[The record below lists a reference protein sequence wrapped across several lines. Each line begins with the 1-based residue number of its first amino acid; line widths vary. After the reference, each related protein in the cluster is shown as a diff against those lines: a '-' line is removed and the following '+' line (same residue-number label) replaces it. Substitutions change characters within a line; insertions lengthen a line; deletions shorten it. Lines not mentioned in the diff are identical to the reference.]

1 MAWEDDATEIL
12 RMLTDDYG
20 TTSRVSD
27 DNLLRALLV
36 AAFQVNREVDFD
48 TAYSINLTAQSI
60 SPSPSADEAFLN
72 LMTLKAACMLDRGAA
87 ITAANRAI
95 AVRDGSSS
103 VDLRG
108 IAKARL
114 EIAQKGGY
122 CKAYQEARED
132 FIREQAGID
141 RTGATTAGRAVLSPF
156 RTLARQL
163 SVIDPPPEE

>member
-1 MAWEDDATEIL
+1 MAWDDDAIEIV
-12 RMLTDDYG
+12 RMMTDDYG
-20 TTSRVSD
+20 ATARVSD

-36 AAFQVNREVDFD
+36 AAFQVNREVDLD
-48 TAYSINLTAQSI
+48 TSYAINLAAQSI
-60 SPSPSADEAFLN
+60 TPSPATDEAFIN
-72 LMTLKAACMLDRGAA
+72 LMTIKAACLLDRGAA

-108 IAKARL
+108 IAQARL
-114 EIAQKGGY
+114 EIAMRGGF

-141 RTGATTAGRAVLSPF
+141 RTGATTAGRAVLTPF
-156 RTLARQL
+156 RTIARQL
-163 SVIDPPPEE
+163 SVVEPPQE